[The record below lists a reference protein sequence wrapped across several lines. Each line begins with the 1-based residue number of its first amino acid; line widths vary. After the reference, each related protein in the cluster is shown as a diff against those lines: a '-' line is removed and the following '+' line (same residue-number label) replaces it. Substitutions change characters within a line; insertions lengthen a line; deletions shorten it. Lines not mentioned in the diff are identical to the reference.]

1 MAEVVGAPGV
11 GFGCPSRDPKAQN
24 HSHLPF
30 SSQRSPQ
37 APKGRGR
44 KLRKGGMVSRLQ
56 EGQHVLATSMEYHV
70 RNHQNPPEKNKRK
83 ESGFVP
89 TQLPAEGKAGV
100 TPLSYS
106 RVETGIILLT
116 HSPAGPT
123 FPSWGSPKIKSN
135 QPEKNPQKIPPHK
148 SLAQMQH
155 LQRPSRTSAQS
166 PGHLTTAGNTSKIGS
181 WSYLFISGS
190 VLPSCSVAQA
200 QPPTNQPMGNEET
213 SFSTLLINVYA
224 QTDPCCPE
232 IQTSAHH
239 HRRLSCFS
247 GTMGKILPLFSGHAG
262 STSPQ
267 RACMWHQR

>member
-1 MAEVVGAPGV
+1 M
-11 GFGCPSRDPKAQN
+11 
-24 HSHLPF
+24 
-30 SSQRSPQ
+30 
-37 APKGRGR
+37 
-44 KLRKGGMVSRLQ
+44 
-56 EGQHVLATSMEYHV
+56 
-70 RNHQNPPEKNKRK
+70 
-83 ESGFVP
+83 
-89 TQLPAEGKAGV
+89 PAEGRAGV
-100 TPLSYS
+100 TPLTYS

-123 FPSWGSPKIKSN
+123 FPSWGSPKIKPN
-135 QPEKNPQKIPPHK
+135 QPEKKTQKTPHHK

-155 LQRPSRTSAQS
+155 LQCPSRTSAQS

-181 WSYLFISGS
+181 RSYLFISGS
-190 VLPSCSVAQA
+190 VLPSCSAAQA

-224 QTDPCCPE
+224 QTDPCSRSSE

-247 GTMGKILPLFSGHAG
+247 STMGKILPLFSGRAG
-262 STSPQ
+262 SASPQ